1 MFDLIGNAYLT
12 GEKKWNNKIL
22 PVGFDYLDK
31 IIVLFADI
39 TGINSASTYLQEGVS
54 SLW

>member
-12 GEKKWNNKIL
+12 GKKWNNEFL
-22 PVGFDYLDK
+22 PVEFHYLDK
-31 IIVLFADI
+31 ISVLFADI
-39 TGINSASTYLQEGVS
+39 TWFNSASLWKGVS